1 MNIKT
6 AMCIYTYGSFFLRN
20 VWIKGIMY
28 SVRAGHIILGRL
40 YIDMKWTKITIETTT
55 QATDMLSYVLSEYGV
70 EGIEVEDKVPLSDE
84 DKKSMFI
91 DILPELPPDDGV
103 AYVSCYINE
112 SISEGDQGDI
122 CRKGNDNIADTTS
135 SDNQRHTDN
144 TGIDIKDL
152 CQYIK
157 EQLDDMSS
165 YMDVG
170 TGRISIG
177 ETEDKDWMNNW
188 KEFFHPFRLE
198 DNIVIQPTWTGT
210 ADAGKDDIVIYIDPG
225 TAFGTGSH
233 ETTKLCISA
242 LKQYISKDKE
252 ISVLDA
258 GCGSGILSIIA
269 AKMGASK
276 IYGVDIDE
284 LAVEASVDNL
294 KLNDI
299 DNDIYKIV
307 KGNIIDDADFSDKVE
322 ASGKYDIV
330 VANILADV
338 IIPLSAVVR
347 RFMKPDGVFISSGI
361 IDTKEDEVRTALI
374 DNGFEIIDVNHMGEW
389 VSFVAR

>member
-1 MNIKT
+1 
-6 AMCIYTYGSFFLRN
+6 
-20 VWIKGIMY
+20 MY

-40 YIDMKWTKITIETTT
+40 YRDMKWTKITIETTT

-198 DNIVIQPTWTGT
+198 DNIVIQPTWTET

-307 KGNIIDDADFSDKVE
+307 KGNIIDDADFSGKVE